1 MRMNA
6 RRALGVMLA
15 VVLCGVSGNWGRNPP
30 TVEGGVL
37 SFKLHD
43 LDGQPVTSDDE
54 RFKGKVV
61 FVDVFATWCPPCVRA
76 IPTFRDLQLRYRN
89 AGLVILGIAFE
100 HGDNANG
107 RRSYLEG
114 FARQNSINYPVLDGG
129 TPDQLGTALP
139 GIGNFRGFPVEIL
152 IGRDGTVLEARGTN
166 VDKKGWAEELEAR
179 LVEALRIEP
188 AQTPSPPGGGS

>member
-1 MRMNA
+1 MRMKA

-37 SFKLHD
+37 NFKLHD
-43 LDGQPVTSDDE
+43 LDGQPVTSDDD

-76 IPTFRDLQLRYRN
+76 IPTFRDLQMRYRN

-100 HGDNANG
+100 HGDDAGG

-114 FARQNSINYPVLDGG
+114 FARQNAINYPVLDGG
-129 TPDQLGTALP
+129 TPDQLRTALP
-139 GIGNFRGFPVEIL
+139 DIGNFRGFPMEIL

-166 VDKKGWAEELEAR
+166 VDKKGWAQELEAR
-179 LVEALRIEP
+179 LVEALEAEP
-188 AQTPSPPGGGS
+188 PEAPSPPAEGP

>member
-1 MRMNA
+1 MRLRA
-6 RRALGVMLA
+6 RRAVGVMLA

-43 LDGQPVTSDDE
+43 LDGQPVTSDDQ

-76 IPTFRDLQLRYRN
+76 IPTFRDLQMRYRN

-100 HGDNANG
+100 HGDNAKG
-107 RRSYLEG
+107 RRSYLQA
-114 FARQNSINYPVLDGG
+114 FARQNAINYPVLDGG
-129 TPDQLGTALP
+129 TPEQLSTALP
-139 GIGNFRGFPVEIL
+139 GVGNFRGLPMEIL

-188 AQTPSPPGGGS
+188 APSRSPSPDGS